1 MGWELTDLPSPK
13 VLPHETL
20 KENLT
25 LLNRRSKLALQA
37 LKEVPDPGYLYSLQL
52 ASVALERGLY
62 QPKGQE
68 LELTVHGM
76 FGWKPPNAQ
85 KYLEENAHGEP
96 IELTPEG
103 RSTPEDLAA
112 AILGEVEH
120 KLSLPSGSG
129 YPTLPPRI

>member
-1 MGWELTDLPSPK
+1 MTDLPSSKPF
-13 VLPHETL
+13 PHEKL
-20 KENLT
+20 EANLT

-76 FGWKPPNAQ
+76 FGWKPENAQ
-85 KYLEENAHGEP
+85 KYLEENANGEP
-96 IELTPEG
+96 IELTPDG
-103 RSTPEDLAA
+103 RPNPEDLAA

-120 KLSLPSGSG
+120 KLSLPSGSN
-129 YPTLPPRI
+129 YPTMPKG